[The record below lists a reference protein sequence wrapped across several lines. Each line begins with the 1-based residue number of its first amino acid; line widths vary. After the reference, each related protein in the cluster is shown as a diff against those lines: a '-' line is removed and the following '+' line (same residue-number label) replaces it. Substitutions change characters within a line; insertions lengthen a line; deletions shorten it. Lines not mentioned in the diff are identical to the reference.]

1 MAFSFPPSVVCK
13 HGCSFVLKLLV
24 KELSISSIIFRW
36 RYPFPWYNAW
46 EGDTYA
52 GSAIQIA
59 RGGAAGELFAEVR
72 GEVVAV
78 LGEEVVRGSLE
89 LL

>member
-36 RYPFPWYNAW
+36 CNPFPWYNAW

-52 GSAIQIA
+52 GSAI
-59 RGGAAGELFAEVR
+59 
-72 GEVVAV
+72 
-78 LGEEVVRGSLE
+78 
-89 LL
+89 